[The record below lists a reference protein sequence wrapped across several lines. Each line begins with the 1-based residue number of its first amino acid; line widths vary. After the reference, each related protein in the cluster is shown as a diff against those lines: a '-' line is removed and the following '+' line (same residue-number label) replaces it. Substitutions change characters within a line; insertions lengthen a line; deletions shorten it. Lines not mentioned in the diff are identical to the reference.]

1 MESGQEG
8 KDFFQPFRLDSG
20 YPEQFLRSVKPSETR
35 PLRQD
40 RDRGRIGDP
49 RQVPQFLSIRPVDID
64 PVSQQ
69 IFLADTDRRPPGS
82 VHGLSENRIGIGEN
96 TGNSGRNPRY
106 GLVFPPERLD
116 SCCAKIPDQND
127 QG

>member
-20 YPEQFLRSVKPSETR
+20 HPEQFLRSTELPE
-35 PLRQD
+35 PAPFRQD
-40 RDRGRIGDP
+40 RGRGRIGDP
-49 RQVPQFLSIRPVDID
+49 RQVPQFPSFRPVDID

-69 IFLADTDRRPPGS
+69 IFLTDPDRRPSGS
-82 VHGLSENRIGIGEN
+82 VHGLSEKRGRIVREP
-96 TGNSGRNPRY
+96 GNSGGIHRY
-106 GLVFPPERLD
+106 GLEIPPERLD
-116 SCCAKIPDQND
+116 SRSEQIPDQND